1 MTIHIAGLDVLVG
14 ALMRQRCAWCG
25 EILEDRDL
33 AAERVLVEAPDD
45 ARALDPDGK
54 LIDPVKPYRGWPVG
68 HLVEVTATQS
78 GAGTFMVVVDHR
90 DGDKLPAD
98 CCANLD

>member
-14 ALMRQRCAWCG
+14 AQMRQRCAWCG

-33 AAERVLVEAPDD
+33 AAERVIVHAPDD
-45 ARALDPDGK
+45 TRSLDPDGK
-54 LIDPVKPYRGWPVG
+54 IIDPTAPYRGWPVG
-68 HLVEVTATQS
+68 HLIDVTGTPS
-78 GAGTFMVVVDHR
+78 GAGKQMAVLEHR